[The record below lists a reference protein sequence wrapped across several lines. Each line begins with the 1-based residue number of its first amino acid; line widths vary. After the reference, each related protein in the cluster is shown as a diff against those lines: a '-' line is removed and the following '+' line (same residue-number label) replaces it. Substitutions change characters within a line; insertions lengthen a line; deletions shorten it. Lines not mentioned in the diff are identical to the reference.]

1 MNNIVDAFL
10 FYNEIDLLKARLE
23 YLGPY
28 VNKFLIV
35 ESNIDFAGKTKPHFL
50 KEQLTNL
57 PFSEKISYMPLDI
70 NLRSITW
77 RYRSL
82 RYYNKRSRYL
92 WKIQNAQRNA
102 IAEMLRTY
110 KKELSSTKFVLFG
123 DLDEFPNIQLIEN
136 LIAGKLELTTAQ
148 TLRQKMFYYRMDIAE
163 QKETWSGTLCC
174 PLQEFSLHQPHEWRS
189 LREKLPFIEGGG
201 YHFSY
206 FMSPSKIQEKM
217 NAIVEVEK
225 LNSFSDMSIENI
237 EKIIHSHQDLY
248 GREMIFE
255 KQANAVPDQL
265 KIILEKNLCNLS

>member
-1 MNNIVDAFL
+1 MSNIVDTFL

-35 ESNIDFAGKTKPHFL
+35 ESNIDFAGKTKPYFL

-57 PFSEKISYMPLDI
+57 PFFEKITYKPLNI
-70 NLRSITW
+70 NLQSIAW

-82 RYYNKRSRYL
+82 RYHNKRSRYL
-92 WKIQNAQRNA
+92 WKIQNTQRNA
-102 IAEMLRTY
+102 ITEMLKTY
-110 KKELSSTKFVLFG
+110 KKDITSTNYVLFG

-136 LIAGKLELTTAQ
+136 LIAGKLELTKAH
-148 TLRQKMFYYRMDIAE
+148 TLRQKLFYYRQDIAE
-163 QKETWSGTLCC
+163 QKETWAGTLCC
-174 PLQEFSLHQPHEWRS
+174 PMQEFSLHQPHEWRS
-189 LREKLPFIEGGG
+189 LREKLPLIEGGG

-225 LNSFSDMSIENI
+225 LDSFGDMSIENI
-237 EKIIHSHQDLY
+237 EKIIQTHQDLY

-255 KQANAVPDQL
+255 KQPNILPDQL
-265 KIILEKNLCNLS
+265 KIILEKHLHFL